1 MSLLRNQEQDFQDVQ
16 EQDFQDFQD
25 FQDYVCCDVQFSSAA
40 GAC

>member
-16 EQDFQDFQD
+16 EQDLQDVQDFQD
-25 FQDYVCCDVQFSSAA
+25 DVCGDVQFSSAA